1 MRYVG
6 RCVDSASGETR
17 VVVVD
22 ADGVARAVAVA
33 SMGEL
38 LATSR
43 ADVLAVLDD
52 ATDVVVA
59 ERWLSPVDGRTEVWA
74 AGVTYLRS
82 RDART
87 EESEVPD
94 VYTKVY
100 RAERPELFFKSV
112 SWKVVTD
119 GDAIG
124 IRDDSALNVPE
135 PEVAVLITASGEILG
150 YTICNDVSSR
160 SIEGENPLY
169 LPQAKVYA
177 RSCAVHHL
185 VRVVDDDDDID
196 DDFDPNALE
205 IRGEI
210 IRDGGVLWQ
219 AAGSTSQLNRSFD
232 DLVSWL
238 YRGSEFPEGALL
250 STGTCLVPELDVTLH
265 EGDTV
270 RIEVG
275 GLGELTNRVVR
286 GLAGSVG

>member
-1 MRYVG
+1 
-6 RCVDSASGETR
+6 

-22 ADGVARAVAVA
+22 AAGTARAVAVG

-43 ADVLAVLDD
+43 ADARAVLDQ

-87 EESEVPD
+87 EESDVPD

-100 RAERPELFFKSV
+100 GAERPELFFKSV

-119 GDAIG
+119 GDEIG

-135 PEVAVLITASGEILG
+135 PEVAVLITAWGEILG

-185 VRVVDDDDDID
+185 VRVVDDVD

-210 IRDGGVLWQ
+210 IRDGAVLWE
-219 AAGSTSQLNRSFD
+219 AAASTSQLNRSFD

-250 STGTCLVPELDVTLH
+250 STGTSLVPDMDVTLH

-270 RIEVG
+270 RIRVA

-286 GLAGSVG
+286 GMAGSVR

>member
-22 ADGVARAVAVA
+22 AADTARAVAVA

-38 LATSR
+38 LAMSLADAR
-43 ADVLAVLDD
+43 ALLDQ
-52 ATDVVVA
+52 ATEEVVA
-59 ERWLSPVDGRTEVWA
+59 ERWLSPIDGRTEVWA

-119 GDAIG
+119 GDSIG

-185 VRVVDDDDDID
+185 VRVVDDDDD
-196 DDFDPNALE
+196 FDPNALE
-205 IRGEI
+205 IRGVI
-210 IRDGGVLWQ
+210 IRDGGVLWE
-219 AAGSTSQLNRSFD
+219 AAASTSQLHRSFD

-250 STGTCLVPELDVTLH
+250 STGTCLVPEMDVTLH

-270 RIEVG
+270 RIRVS

-286 GLAGSVG
+286 GTLAGSVR